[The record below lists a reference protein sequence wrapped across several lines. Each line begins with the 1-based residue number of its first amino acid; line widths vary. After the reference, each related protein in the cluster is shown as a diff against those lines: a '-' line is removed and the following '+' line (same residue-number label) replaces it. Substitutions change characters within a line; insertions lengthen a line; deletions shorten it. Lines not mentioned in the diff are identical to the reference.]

1 MSLYSTYIT
10 RTSLLSKITA
20 EILTRALKIF
30 NESFL
35 VRFNKRFN
43 YFTIA
48 RILVLVGYQK
58 LLRRNIAEQSV
69 NKAVLFS
76 VSAIKYKSKRQLLTL
91 YDCHFK
97 NCNKPNSHIE
107 GIYRQVHN
115 YKKYDE
121 GERSLLRRYSNRNEQ
136 QVVPRGR
143 SFESESF

>member
-1 MSLYSTYIT
+1 MSLYPTYIT

-35 VRFNKRFN
+35 ARFNKRFN

-48 RILVLVGYQK
+48 RISVLVGYQK
-58 LLRRNIAEQSV
+58 QQSV
-69 NKAVLFS
+69 NKAILFS
-76 VSAIKYKSKRQLLTL
+76 VSAIKYKSKRQFRTL

-107 GIYRQVHN
+107 
-115 YKKYDE
+115 DL
-121 GERSLLRRYSNRNEQ
+121 STT
-136 QVVPRGR
+136 P
-143 SFESESF
+143 

>member
-20 EILTRALKIF
+20 EILTRVLKIF

-58 LLRRNIAEQSV
+58 QLRRNIAEQSV
-69 NKAVLFS
+69 NKAVLFFS
-76 VSAIKYKSKRQLLTL
+76 
-91 YDCHFK
+91 
-97 NCNKPNSHIE
+97 
-107 GIYRQVHN
+107 
-115 YKKYDE
+115 
-121 GERSLLRRYSNRNEQ
+121 ERHK
-136 QVVPRGR
+136 V
-143 SFESESF
+143 

>member
-1 MSLYSTYIT
+1 MSLYPTYIT

-35 VRFNKRFN
+35 ARFNKRFN

-58 LLRRNIAEQSV
+58 QSGRNIVEQSV

-76 VSAIKYKSKRQLLTL
+76 ASAVKYK
-91 YDCHFK
+91 
-97 NCNKPNSHIE
+97 
-107 GIYRQVHN
+107 
-115 YKKYDE
+115 
-121 GERSLLRRYSNRNEQ
+121 
-136 QVVPRGR
+136 
-143 SFESESF
+143 